1 MFYGKWSFF
10 FYSFD
15 YINIVLGLLFSII
28 KYMSDKIYMYLYINA
43 YIHIYIIHIIHF
55 LCTFIYKLY
64 IVKIFSL
71 MDPEYQRI
79 YLVTESI

>member
-1 MFYGKWSFF
+1 
-10 FYSFD
+10 
-15 YINIVLGLLFSII
+15 
-28 KYMSDKIYMYLYINA
+28 MSDKIYMYLYINA